1 MSATRLDAGWLRP
14 DGNLLVRAFV
24 ISLAAHLLFYGT
36 FRLGNQ
42 LGWWQKSLLP
52 AWLRRARPAL
62 AAAQKTPVNPPAQQ
76 EIPLLLVEVDPS
88 QATPAP
94 PKEAKY
100 YSARN
105 SQAANPDAE
114 IETGVPKIDGAQTHV
129 PKTETTPLSKPQ
141 PLQPALPPQPQ
152 EPPKD
157 PAAESAPKTG
167 PKPGDLAMAKPADSL
182 LEEKKPNPGET
193 QITTPAQVRPRTLAQ
208 AYQQHPELAGQKM
221 KQDGGVRRHIAPAAL
236 DAKAT
241 PFGAYDLA
249 IIRAVQYHWDN
260 LITEQNYM
268 GERTGKVTVE
278 FRLWYDGHIDQ
289 VKVVQEN
296 VGVVLATLCQ
306 RAIEDPA
313 PYDAWPSD
321 MRRLIGG
328 NFREITFTFFYE

>member
-1 MSATRLDAGWLRP
+1 VHFHEEQ
-14 DGNLLVRAFV
+14 GNLM
-24 ISLAAHLLFYGT
+24 
-36 FRLGNQ
+36 
-42 LGWWQKSLLP
+42 P
-52 AWLRRARPAL
+52 
-62 AAAQKTPVNPPAQQ
+62 PPAQR
-76 EIPLLLVEVDPS
+76 EVPLFFVEVDPS
-88 QATPAP
+88 QATPSP
-94 PKEAKY
+94 PKDAKY

-114 IETGVPKIDGAQTHV
+114 IETGAPKIDGTQIHV
-129 PKTETTPLSKPQ
+129 AKTETTPLSKPM
-141 PLQPALPPQPQ
+141 PLQPSLPPQPP
-152 EPPKD
+152 ETPKD
-157 PAAESAPKTG
+157 PASEAQPKTG
-167 PKPGDLAMAKPADSL
+167 PKPGDLAMAKPADTAP
-182 LEEKKPNPGET
+182 KKPNPDET
-193 QITTPAQVRPRTLAQ
+193 QITTPAPVRPRTLAQ

-221 KQDGGVRRHIAPAAL
+221 KQNGGMRHHLDPAAL
-236 DAKAT
+236 DAIAT
-241 PFGAYDLA
+241 PFGAYDQA

-268 GERTGKVTVE
+268 GERTGKVVVE

-289 VKVVQEN
+289 VKVAQEN

>member
-1 MSATRLDAGWLRP
+1 MDAGWSRP
-14 DGNLLVRAFV
+14 DRNLLVRAFV

-36 FRLGNQ
+36 FRLGHQ
-42 LGWWQKSLLP
+42 LGWWEKSWLP
-52 AWLRRARPAL
+52 AWLRRAKPTLVAAL
-62 AAAQKTPVNPPAQQ
+62 KNPVNPPAQQ
-76 EIPLLLVEVDPS
+76 EIPLLFVEVDPN

-114 IETGVPKIDGAQTHV
+114 IETGTPKINGTQTHV
-129 PKTETTPLSKPQ
+129 PKTETTPISKPM
-141 PLQPALPPQPQ
+141 PLQPSLPPPPQQPKNQ
-152 EPPKD
+152 ASE
-157 PAAESAPKTG
+157 AQPKTG
-167 PKPGDLAMAKPADSL
+167 PKPGDLAMAKPADSV
-182 LEEKKPNPGET
+182 LEEKKPDPGET
-193 QITTPAQVRPRTLAQ
+193 QIVTPTRPRTLAQ

-221 KQDGGVRRHIAPAAL
+221 KQDGGVHRRLESAAV

-249 IIRAVQYHWDN
+249 IIRAVQYHWNN

-289 VKVVQEN
+289 VKVAQEN

>member
-1 MSATRLDAGWLRP
+1 MSDTRLDASWLRP
-14 DGNLLVRAFV
+14 DRNLLVRAFV

-42 LGWWQKSLLP
+42 LGWWEKSLLP
-52 AWLRRARPAL
+52 AWLKKPRSAL
-62 AAAQKTPVNPPAQQ
+62 VNAQKNPAPPPAQS
-76 EIPLLLVEVDPS
+76 EVPLLFVEVAPN
-88 QATPAP
+88 QATPEP

-105 SQAANPDAE
+105 SRAANPDAE
-114 IETGVPKIDGAQTHV
+114 IETGAPKIDGTQTHV
-129 PKTETTPLSKPQ
+129 PKTETTPLSKPM
-141 PLQPALPPQPQ
+141 PLQPALPPQPR

-157 PAAESAPKTG
+157 QAAEAAPKTG
-167 PKPGDLAMAKPADSL
+167 PKPGDLAMAKPADSP
-182 LEEKKPNPGET
+182 LEEKKPNPSET
-193 QITTPAQVRPRTLAQ
+193 QITTPAPARPRTLAQ

-221 KQDGGVRRHIAPAAL
+221 KQNGGVRRRLESAAV

-268 GERTGKVTVE
+268 GERTGRVVVE
-278 FRLWYDGHIDQ
+278 FRLWYDGHIDR
-289 VKVVQEN
+289 VKVAQEN

-313 PYDAWPSD
+313 PYDTWPSD